1 MDKKTIAH
9 VLFQFGVCV
18 SFFSFLYFTWVQ
30 KITHLIVERQIN
42 DVFSSIEKDL
52 RLIDV
57 DNTLRS
63 KIYYALKNKLAQ
75 MRMGTTN
82 ADTTIEAT
90 NTIVKIEAGLT
101 IGIFVLIVFGIC
113 GYLVKRY
120 KLNATDMIVDGLSG
134 MFILS
139 GVLIAFLYL
148 VVMNYNLIDPNVVKK
163 MMVDAWIEYSS
174 GKK

>member
-18 SFFSFLYFTWVQ
+18 AFFSFLYFTWIQ

-52 RLIDV
+52 RLIDIN
-57 DNTLRS
+57 NTLQA
-63 KIYYALKNKLAQ
+63 KIFYTIKNKMAQ
-75 MRMGTTN
+75 ARMTIV
-82 ADTTIEAT
+82 DVDESIEA
-90 NTIVKIEAGLT
+90 NNQVVKIESGLT
-101 IGIFVLIVFGIC
+101 IGLIVLIAFGIS
-113 GYLVKRY
+113 GYMVKRH
-120 KLNATDMIVDGLSG
+120 KLDGIDVIIDGLSG
-134 MFILS
+134 MMILS

-163 MMVDAWIEYSS
+163 MMVDALIEYSS